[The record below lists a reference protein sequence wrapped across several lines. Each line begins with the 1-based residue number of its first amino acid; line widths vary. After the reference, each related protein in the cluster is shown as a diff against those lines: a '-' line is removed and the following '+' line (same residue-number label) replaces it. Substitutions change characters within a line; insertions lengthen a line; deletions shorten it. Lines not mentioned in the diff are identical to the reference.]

1 MVWSPLFWISVT
13 CLFLTGLF
21 LAVGHSETPRIWC
34 AGSPSPPR
42 EDDTRKGDGLGDLC
56 QGHHSVRS
64 EKQQQNCNFTLSV
77 ERNWQDFYLCE
88 YHSVDK
94 GFNFL
99 WSVAPLKEQWGPVII
114 FWPDKL
120 TACLTSTNQYS
131 EVLWHVWKKPT
142 GEFSG
147 GYFSPP
153 CLAQSLYTP
162 ISHQPKELLRLSSV

>member
-1 MVWSPLFWISVT
+1 MSVT
-13 CLFLTGLF
+13 YLFLTGLF

-77 ERNWQDFYLCE
+77 ERNWKDFYLCE

-142 GEFSG
+142 GGLESSQG
-147 GYFSPP
+147 AISPHHVLP
-153 CLAQSLYTP
+153 SPSIPPSA